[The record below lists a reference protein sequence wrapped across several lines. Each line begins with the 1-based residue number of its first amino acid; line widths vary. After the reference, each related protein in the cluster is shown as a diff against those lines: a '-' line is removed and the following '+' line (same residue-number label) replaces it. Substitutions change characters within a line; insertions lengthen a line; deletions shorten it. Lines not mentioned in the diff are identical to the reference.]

1 MFRFG
6 TPGQSALEYLL
17 LIGAGVL
24 LAAIAIIIITGAG
37 QQGTHQA
44 KEAHQTLLDVRSPL
58 EALAKGEFAAPTFQG
73 LIYHCTFEESMECTN
88 FENDPVLPVTSTG
101 ITYGEGIS
109 GKGVLIDDA
118 HSTDITYD
126 TAGNF
131 QLEGGTVLMF
141 FKPAWNPL
149 DGKAHTFFDLSKGGK
164 YFYLSK
170 SSSNNDV
177 TAVEKIIFGLETS
190 DDSDY
195 RLFADPAKIKP
206 NQWNFIAATW
216 KYGSGGKMVVYLNN
230 EKIAEGDTSS
240 QGRKLSDPG
249 QTHPEG
255 QVNNEMF
262 VGYTTN
268 LYNSGPFNAQTLG
281 IKGRVEGEIDE
292 LQIYR
297 RPLIETE
304 IRQIYNH
311 FNK

>member
-1 MFRFG
+1 MRSES
-6 TPGQSALEYLL
+6 GQGSLEYLL
-17 LIGAGVL
+17 LIGAAVL
-24 LAAIAIIIITGAG
+24 LAAIAIILLSGAAQMG
-37 QQGTHQA
+37 
-44 KEAHQTLLDVRSPL
+44 KEKTESSEQELADASAPL
-58 EALAKGEFAAPTFQG
+58 RALATGEFGTPTFQG
-73 LIYHCTFEESMECTN
+73 LIYHCEFDDSLECADFDKN
-88 FENDPVLPVTSTG
+88 PVFPGQSAGTTYVPG
-101 ITYGEGIS
+101 IT
-109 GKGVLIDDA
+109 GKGLVVDDA
-118 HSTDITYD
+118 HATILAYN

-177 TAVEKIIFGLETS
+177 TAVEKIVFGLETS